1 MASDVKSIE
10 VLLERDKEAR
20 LSVSE
25 WIVDLARRVH
35 EKPEDVV
42 WFFEMRQRMR
52 KIEEKA
58 KKISEDELERW
69 EREIEKELESSE
81 PVRQNLETL
90 MKVGEN
96 SFRKFKRIEVK
107 LKELGVV

>member
-1 MASDVKSIE
+1 MASEVKAIE
-10 VLLERDKEAR
+10 AILERDKKAR

-25 WIVDLARRVH
+25 WIVDLARRIH

-52 KIEEKA
+52 EVEEKA
-58 KKISEDELERW
+58 SKISDDELERW
-69 EREIEKELESSE
+69 EREIEKELEDSE
-81 PVRQNLETL
+81 PVRQSLETL
-90 MKVGEN
+90 MKVGER

-107 LKELGVV
+107 LKGLGVV